1 MRDLKSASPDLPYKG
16 LAILQTSPIQT
27 WSPAN
32 ILCSSTGGCE
42 PSRKGSSV
50 IPHAKRIV
58 LVDHA
63 AYTPQ
68 MVLARIEL
76 DKRDSIFAPSN
87 AQAIIP

>member
-1 MRDLKSASPDLPYKG
+1 VVVFNWKG
-16 LAILQTSPIQT
+16 
-27 WSPAN
+27 WSPS
-32 ILCSSTGGCE
+32 IGTGG
-42 PSRKGSSV
+42 RHQSV
-50 IPHAKRIV
+50 RPIPHAKRIV

>member
-1 MRDLKSASPDLPYKG
+1 
-16 LAILQTSPIQT
+16 
-27 WSPAN
+27 
-32 ILCSSTGGCE
+32 
-42 PSRKGSSV
+42 V